1 MIVRKL
7 ARALCVLAALS
18 LVGCVVDATGE
29 VDEGAAIGEASSA
42 LTYPDDDQLLTDDGQ
57 LDEGDLGDGADV
69 SGEGE
74 EGSQGWLP
82 ANRLGEVVEPHPDP
96 WMNDVQP
103 EASEPP
109 EATGGSQD

>member
-29 VDEGAAIGEASSA
+29 VDEGAAIGEASSD
-42 LTYPDDDQLLTDDGQ
+42 LTDPDDDQLLSDDEQ
-57 LDEGDLGDGADV
+57 LDEGDLGDG
-69 SGEGE
+69 EGDE
-74 EGSQGWLP
+74 ESQGWLP

-103 EASEPP
+103 EASESP